1 MVSRWRCTKYLA
13 VTIDNL
19 HVEYEKLHTK
29 FCKNILGL
37 NKKAN
42 NLGSMSE
49 QGRFPVSYIL
59 WKYCVTYWQR
69 LVQGTA
75 NKLLNH
81 AYEKSKKGN
90 FSWLQNIQALLF
102 KNGLGHIWK
111 ISNRTNFAHKRAGNI
126 L

>member
-1 MVSRWRCTKYLA
+1 MSSKYC
-13 VTIDNL
+13 IDNL
-19 HVEYEKLHTK
+19 EYEKLHTK

-49 QGRFPVSYIL
+49 LVRFPVSL
-59 WKYCVTYWQR
+59 WKNCVTWAYWQR

-81 AYEKSKKGN
+81 AYEESNKGSC
-90 FSWLQNIQALLF
+90 SWL
-102 KNGLGHIWK
+102 
-111 ISNRTNFAHKRAGNI
+111 
-126 L
+126 